1 MNVKTYPSPA
11 AAVPGHAPARI
22 VPFAAYMAFIAIA
35 DVLPMAGISAADL
48 RWLYAAK
55 IAAVVALLWAYRRQY
70 VELARFDVRARGAA
84 AAIAVGMLVFIL
96 WINLDAGWMQ
106 FGVSAGFDPRDGGGA
121 IDWRLALIRIAGAAL
136 VVPIMEELFWR
147 SFLLRWLESADFL
160 NVAPARVG
168 LRALVITALLFG
180 IEHQLWFAG
189 IVAGLAYSWLYMR
202 SGSLWTAVMAHG
214 VTNGALGIW
223 VLATGNWHY
232 W

>member
-1 MNVKTYPSPA
+1 VKSYSLIA
-11 AAVPGHAPARI
+11 GAVPGHAAARI

-35 DVLPMAGISAADL
+35 DLLPLLGAGAADL

-55 IAAVVALLWAYRRQY
+55 IAAVVALLWACRRHY
-70 VELARFDVRARGAA
+70 MELARFDVRARGLAA
-84 AAIAVGMLVFIL
+84 AVTVGLLVFIL

-106 FGVSAGFDPRDGGGA
+106 FGESAGFDPRTDGA
-121 IDWRLALIRIAGAAL
+121 TDWRLALIRIAGAAL

-160 NVAPARVG
+160 HVAPARIG
-168 LRALVITALLFG
+168 WRALAITALLFG
-180 IEHQLWFAG
+180 VEHQLWFAG
-189 IVAGLAYSWLYMR
+189 VVAGLAYSCLYLR
-202 SGSLWTAVMAHG
+202 SGSLWAAVIAHG
-214 VTNGALGIW
+214 VTNGALGVW